1 MKLLITIYFAVLLR
15 VLLLVLLLSYS
26 FSFDKSIRIQVMNFK
41 LGDTN
46 MRQRQESN
54 PQPPKH
60 WADALSYTYEHSLK
74 PCSP

>member
-26 FSFDKSIRIQVMNFK
+26 FSIDKSIRIQVNK

>member
-26 FSFDKSIRIQVMNFK
+26 FSFDKSIRIQVNK